1 MMKMRLGVALLAAL
15 AVLYGGQAKAD
26 YEVMES
32 TVANL
37 PRGAS
42 VAENATIAIPAGG
55 QVKLLR
61 TGAGT
66 THDLKGPYEGTVGD
80 YEASAECPW
89 YKKITVGCNGQS
101 APIGIRS
108 TPDPDR

>member
-1 MMKMRLGVALLAAL
+1 MIKMPVVLAVLTAL
-15 AVLYGGQAKAD
+15 AVLYGGPAMAD

-37 PRGAS
+37 PRGAT
-42 VAENATIAIPAGG
+42 VTENATIAIPEGG

-61 TGAGT
+61 TGEGT

-80 YEASAECPW
+80 YEASADCPW
-89 YKKITVGCNGQS
+89 YKKMTVGCNGQS

>member
-1 MMKMRLGVALLAAL
+1 MKKPMGLAVLAAL
-15 AVLYGGQAKAD
+15 AVLHNVPAMAD

-37 PRGAS
+37 PRGAT
-42 VAENATIAIPAGG
+42 VAENATIAIPEDG

-61 TGAGT
+61 TGEGT
-66 THDLKGPYEGTVGD
+66 THNLKGPYEGTVSG
-80 YEASAECPW
+80 YEASADCPW

>member
-1 MMKMRLGVALLAAL
+1 MTMMRMALAAL
-15 AVLYGGQAKAD
+15 AVVAVLNTAPAMAD

-32 TVANL
+32 TVADL

-42 VAENATIAIPAGG
+42 VPEGATIAIPEHGR
-55 QVKLLR
+55 VKLLR
-61 TGAGT
+61 TGKGT
-66 THDLKGPYEGTVGD
+66 THELEGPYEGTVGD

-89 YKKITVGCNGQS
+89 YKKMTVGCNGQS

-108 TPDPDR
+108 TPDADR

>member
-1 MMKMRLGVALLAAL
+1 MTMMRMAL
-15 AVLYGGQAKAD
+15 AVLAAVAVLNAAPAMAD

-32 TVANL
+32 TVADL
-37 PRGAS
+37 PRGAT
-42 VAENATIAIPAGG
+42 VAENATIAIPEGG

-61 TGAGT
+61 TGEGT
-66 THDLKGPYEGTVGD
+66 THELEGPYEGTVGD

-89 YKKITVGCNGQS
+89 YKKITVGCNGES